1 MHQVSLIRRSGAAKT
16 VQGAGI
22 CPVAFWALSGGFR
35 ARPNAK
41 QVRRNGFDQQVLAG
55 AAFQS

>member
-16 VQGAGI
+16 VQAYVLLWHSGPYPGA
-22 CPVAFWALSGGFR
+22 SGL
-35 ARPNAK
+35 APTQK